1 MEYKNNSFKHK
12 EEQKRNIADE
22 QRKAVE
28 ERRKRIQNSG
38 KATVKKKNGFQKFVD
53 EFINVDM
60 PAIKDYV
67 IKDVVIPMTK
77 RAISDTVMNT
87 INMLFYGE
95 QGRNK
100 VNSNSPVSKVSYRSF
115 YDNPSSNSN
124 LRSSVNTSTY
134 AYDEITFDSRG
145 YAELVLQQMDD
156 IIATYNFVRVAD
168 FYELIGKTGSYTDN
182 NYGWTNL
189 RSAQVVQVR
198 DGYKIKLPRAL
209 PLD

>member
-12 EEQKRNIADE
+12 EEQKRHIADE
-22 QRKAVE
+22 QKRAVE
-28 ERRKRIQNSG
+28 ERRKQIQKSG
-38 KATVKKKNGFQKFVD
+38 TATLKKKSGFQKFIE

-77 RAISDTVMNT
+77 RAISDTIMNT

-100 VNSNSPVSKVSYRSF
+100 NNNSPVSKISYRSF
-115 YDNPSSNSN
+115 YDNPTSNSN
-124 LRSSVNTSTY
+124 LRSPANTSTY
-134 AYDEITFDSRG
+134 AYDEITLSTRG

-156 IIATYNFVRVAD
+156 IVAAYGFVRVAD
-168 FYELIGKTGSYTDN
+168 FYELVGVTGSYTDN

-189 RSAQVVQVR
+189 RTAQVVQVR
-198 DGYKIKLPRAL
+198 DGYKIKLPRAM

>member
-100 VNSNSPVSKVSYRSF
+100 VNNNSPVSKVSYRSF

-156 IIATYNFVRVAD
+156 IIAAYNFVRVAD

>member
-22 QRKAVE
+22 QKRAVE
-28 ERRKRIQNSG
+28 ERRKQIQKSG
-38 KATVKKKNGFQKFVD
+38 TATFKKKSGFQKFIE

-67 IKDVVIPMTK
+67 VKDVVIPMTK
-77 RAISDTVMNT
+77 RAISDTIMNT

-100 VNSNSPVSKVSYRSF
+100 NNNSPVSKISYRSF
-115 YDNPSSNSN
+115 YDNPTSNSS
-124 LRSSVNTSTY
+124 LRSPANTSTY
-134 AYDEITFDSRG
+134 AYDEITLSTRG

-156 IIATYNFVRVAD
+156 IVAAYGFVRVAD
-168 FYELIGKTGSYTDN
+168 FYELVGVTGSYTDN

-189 RSAQVVQVR
+189 RTAQVVQVR
-198 DGYKIKLPRAL
+198 DGYKIKLPRAM